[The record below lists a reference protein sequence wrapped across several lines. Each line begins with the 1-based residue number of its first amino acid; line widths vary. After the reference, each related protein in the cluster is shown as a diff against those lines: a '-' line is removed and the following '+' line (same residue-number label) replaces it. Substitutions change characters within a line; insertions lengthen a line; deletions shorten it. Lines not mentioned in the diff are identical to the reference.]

1 MKFYMVEICIFP
13 LFILFVVGGLRGSG
27 LLCHL
32 GNQLNLTRKA
42 RYGQAL
48 KYWGYIY
55 LKILN

>member
-1 MKFYMVEICIFP
+1 MVEICIFP